1 MAETIPA
8 DVLVFDLEDAVPP
21 EKKEAARRMTAD
33 AVADRDYRGKELII
47 RINGLD
53 TKWAA
58 GDIAAATPAT
68 PHGILVPKVGRAE
81 DIRRVRAA
89 LRAAGADPETM
100 IWAMMET
107 PQAILNAAAIASAT
121 ADQGPTLAGL
131 VIGTNDL
138 AAETEVRPARDRSP
152 MIPWLTTCVL
162 AARANDLA
170 VIDGIYRDFNDS
182 DGFAVECA
190 QARMLGMDGKS
201 LIHPNQVSACNSV
214 FTPSA
219 DEIAWARGVLA
230 AFDKPENADA
240 HSVSVDGRIVERLHA
255 RIARRMMATAKAAR
269 EAEAR
274 EREPAE
280 RDEA

>member
-230 AFDKPENADA
+230 AFDTPENADA

>member
-1 MAETIPA
+1 MAETIEA
-8 DVLVFDLEDAVPP
+8 DVLIFDLEDAVPP

-33 AVADRDYRGKELII
+33 AVADGKYRGKELII

-68 PHGILVPKVGRAE
+68 PHGILVPKVNRAE

-107 PQAILNAAAIASAT
+107 PQAILNAAAIASAG
-121 ADQGPTLAGL
+121 ADQGPTLGGL

-152 MIPWLTTCVL
+152 MIPWLSTCVL

-170 VIDGIYRDFNDS
+170 VIDGIYRDFNDQ
-182 DGFAVECA
+182 DGFAGECG

-201 LIHPNQVSACNSV
+201 LIHPNQVAVCNSI

-219 DEIAWARGVLA
+219 DEIAWAKSVLA
-230 AFDKPENADA
+230 AFDSAENAGA
-240 HSVSVDGRIVERLHA
+240 HSVTVDGRIVERLHA
-255 RIARRMMATAKAAR
+255 RIARRMMTIAKAAR
-269 EAEAR
+269 RSEAQLQSAA
-274 EREPAE
+274 AE
-280 RDEA
+280 DDA